1 MSVFVVVVVA
11 LLIWLLAVVAVL
23 SLCRAAKLADERA
36 ERLWLSRQ
44 AQEPACDLVMEGVGD
59 DNELRSRVAEAA

>member
-1 MSVFVVVVVA
+1 MNVCVIVFVVFLV
-11 LLIWLLAVVAVL
+11 WLLAVVAVL

-44 AQEPACDLVMEGVGD
+44 AQEPARDLVLEGVGD
-59 DNELRSRVAEAA
+59 DDELRSRVAEAA

>member
-11 LLIWLLAVVAVL
+11 FLIWLLAVVAVL
-23 SLCRAAKLADERA
+23 SLCRAAKLADEHA

-44 AQEPACDLVMEGVGD
+44 ALKPVCDLVMEGVVD
-59 DNELRSRVAEAA
+59 DDELGSRVAEAA